1 MHIINAIHTNNRL
14 LLFIIKFWLFD
25 QRIHEKKKK
34 EMVDSGFRD
43 SSYYDTINIESTF
56 MMNIYKERRFYIE

>member
-1 MHIINAIHTNNRL
+1 MDNYI
-14 LLFIIKFWLFD
+14 
-25 QRIHEKKKK
+25 KKKK